1 MAHKL
6 RAAPQQDHRGPYRM
20 RQGPGPGLF
29 TPHCTPAPC
38 GSAFPAHCMSPP
50 KEDRKE
56 LGTLSPEGLISSSG
70 PREASWE
77 HGSWVAAHRSL
88 VTAAGKPTAVQP
100 AGLPSASARR
110 ALETPWWG
118 QQWGKVP
125 SFMGRARKQGSQ
137 KVKHSPTSGYFK
149 RNWV

>member
-1 MAHKL
+1 
-6 RAAPQQDHRGPYRM
+6 M

-29 TPHCTPAPC
+29 TPHCTPGPC

-77 HGSWVAAHRSL
+77 HGSWIAAHWSL
-88 VTAAGKPTAVQP
+88 VTAAGSPPPFSQRGCRVRLH
-100 AGLPSASARR
+100 AGHWRHHGGDSNGGKSLPSWAGQETRKPESK
-110 ALETPWWG
+110 AL
-118 QQWGKVP
+118 
-125 SFMGRARKQGSQ
+125 A
-137 KVKHSPTSGYFK
+137 
-149 RNWV
+149 N